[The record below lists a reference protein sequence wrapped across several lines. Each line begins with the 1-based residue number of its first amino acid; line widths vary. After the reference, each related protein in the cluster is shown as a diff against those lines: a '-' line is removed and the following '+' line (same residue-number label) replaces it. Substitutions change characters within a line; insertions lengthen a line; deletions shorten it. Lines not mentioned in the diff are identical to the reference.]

1 MDLTRALDIIR
12 PLHNGVLVTQR
23 ANGRPQ
29 LSNISFGV
37 GDDGI
42 IRVSITA
49 GRAKAKN
56 LARTPVAS
64 LYVGRPD
71 FSGYLVL
78 DADAELSP
86 IAQARDD
93 ATVEELIAL
102 YRIVQG
108 EHPDWDDYRRAMVD
122 DQRLVV
128 RLRTTHAYGMWL

>member
-1 MDLTRALDIIR
+1 MDLTRALDIVR
-12 PLHNGVLVTQR
+12 PLHDGVLVTQR

-37 GDDGI
+37 TDDL
-42 IRVSITA
+42 IRISITA

-71 FSGYLVL
+71 FSGYLVF

-86 IAQARDD
+86 VAQARDD
-93 ATVEELIAL
+93 ATVEELIAV
-102 YRIVQG
+102 YRVVQG

-122 DQRLVV
+122 DHRLVV
-128 RLRTTHAYGMWL
+128 RLRPTHVYGLWQ